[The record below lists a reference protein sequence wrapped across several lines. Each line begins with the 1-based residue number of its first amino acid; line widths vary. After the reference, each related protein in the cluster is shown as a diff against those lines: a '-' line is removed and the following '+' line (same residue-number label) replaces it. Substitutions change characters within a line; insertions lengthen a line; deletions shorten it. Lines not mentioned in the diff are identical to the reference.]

1 MQDWRRMAAPEIE
14 VVRRF
19 YRAWTEGDLPGMLA
33 VVDPEVDADP
43 VLGVLYDRQRYRG
56 HAGIAEWYA
65 EVAEL
70 WRDGFEAHVEDA
82 WIRGDEVIAF
92 VRLVGH
98 RAGRSL
104 DARIGV
110 ECGFRDGR
118 ISSFVG
124 HDAEEAAA
132 ALPPD
137 R

>member
-1 MQDWRRMAAPEIE
+1 MGRADIE

-19 YRAWTEGDLPGMLA
+19 YRAWTDRDLPGMLA
-33 VVDPEVDADP
+33 VVDPDVDADP

-56 HAGIAEWYA
+56 HAGIAEWFA
-65 EVAEL
+65 EVGDL
-70 WRDGFEAHVEDA
+70 WEDGFEAHVEDA
-82 WIRGDEVIAF
+82 WTRGDEVIAF
-92 VRLVGH
+92 VRLGGH

-124 HDAEEAAA
+124 HDAEETAH
-132 ALPPD
+132 ALPPEE
-137 R
+137 

>member
-1 MQDWRRMAAPEIE
+1 MAAPDIE

-19 YRAWTEGDLPGMLA
+19 YRAWTDGDLPGMLA
-33 VVDPEVDADP
+33 VIDPEVDADP
-43 VLGVLYDRQRYRG
+43 VLGVLYHRQRYRG
-56 HAGIAEWYA
+56 HAGIAEWFA
-65 EVAEL
+65 EVSEL
-70 WRDGFEAHVEDA
+70 WKDGFEAQVEDA
-82 WIRGDEVIAF
+82 WTRGDEVIAF

-110 ECGFRDGR
+110 ECRFRHGR

-124 HDAEEAAA
+124 HDAEETAE

-137 R
+137 G